1 MADEITE
8 GLEQAS
14 SSIEINTSNLNKAV
28 TNLNTAI
35 ESFSKSQSIL
45 AQDIGKISGSESSS
59 KAHIRALNSM
69 KTAGVDVGKVFS
81 DLNNK
86 LDISGAGEGMGSIVE
101 KMVNSLKGLN
111 QTAAQIKGFMVEHF
125 DDIATAAKSAGVIG
139 GISGIDKVLKAVD
152 KNTGLFTIQKQLM
165 ALDRAVISA
174 GTAFGG
180 SFREAQAATNS
191 FRADFADTIVNT
203 RSSVKEIEKVRDAL
217 KDAFGSSDQ
226 LTKLG
231 NLSRAQDNIRSKLS
245 LTNTA
250 ILLSTSTGMDAGKI
264 AEMMSEAHLEL
275 GESLEGSAKMFGAIQ
290 LAAEKSGMSF
300 GKAADSIMKATDHL
314 KMWGGTVGSVT
325 PLFEAFTRQLGTQP
339 GQVGLARKLLDQYT
353 SKLAQMGLEMRALIG
368 LQAPGG
374 AGRGAIGVGLEMEAA
389 LEDKTGGGMQRV
401 TENLIG
407 ALKRFTGGRVVTR
420 EQAIKNPAMER
431 AFLVQRQLLRQM
443 IGGDDASN
451 TKMLAI
457 LQDIDA
463 HGLQVGGDTESKLG
477 EMLGSGEKARDATT
491 DAMETI
497 IQAQT
502 ASQMKQGEQI
512 IASLSNILSALRAD
526 KVISAFQQ
534 TLGRVATTGNLSI
547 DTIKDFGR
555 FAGEGPDGPLAQ
567 FTEDIKERLGIT
579 EGDAEEQEVI
589 QGGMRGQ
596 QTVSEAVEK
605 LTAGLSERRQAVLE
619 GGTGGFGNRAQERI
633 RAGQDIGMGAVA
645 EEFKEI
651 MSPLQSQI
659 KELRGR
665 GELERPEQAQLM
677 ALESGLENLKRM
689 SARRT
694 INLGTGDPGRLSLNE
709 ADNTQALPFRQPPD
723 TGTAEAR
730 KKLNID
736 LDLNVNVIQDANGVK
751 IQADIDQEKFA
762 NQLKLELP
770 NLLR

>member
-14 SSIEINTSNLNKAV
+14 SSIEINTSNLNKAAG
-28 TNLNTAI
+28 NLTSAVEQFN
-35 ESFSKSQSIL
+35 KSQQLFSQNL
-45 AQDIGKISGSESSS
+45 
-59 KAHIRALNSM
+59 
-69 KTAGVDVGKVFS
+69 GKVFGDS
-81 DLNNK
+81 NVGKGVQNSLRNIGVTGENVSRTMQGLQK
-86 LDISGAGEGMGSIVE
+86 SLDIRPGSNLEGFVTRMVGGFDSIGMSGK
-101 KMVNSLKGLN
+101 KMKDFVIAN
-111 QTAAQIKGFMVEHF
+111 F
-125 DDIATAAKSAGVIG
+125 DDIADAAKSGAVMLGLTATKDM
-139 GISGIDKVLKAVD
+139 IDRFGD
-152 KNTGLFTIQKQLM
+152 STGFNVIQKQIM
-165 ALDRAVISA
+165 DLDREVIRA

-191 FRADFADTIVNT
+191 FRAELAHTIVDT
-203 RSSVKEIEKVRDAL
+203 RHTVEEVGKVRAGL

-226 LTKLG
+226 LTRLG
-231 NLSRAQDNIRSKLS
+231 NLSKAQDNIRSNLN
-245 LTNTA
+245 LTNA
-250 ILLSTSTGMDAGKI
+250 ALLLSTATGLSSEEVTK
-264 AEMMSEAHLEL
+264 MMSKAHLEL
-275 GESLEGSAKMFGAIQ
+275 GENLEGSATMFGAIQ
-290 LAAEKSGMSF
+290 LAADKSGMSF
-300 GKAADSIMKATDHL
+300 SKAAESIMNSTEAL
-314 KMWGGTVGSVT
+314 KMWGGTVGGVS
-325 PLFEAFTRQLGTQP
+325 PLFEAFTRTLGD
-339 GQVGLARKLLDQYT
+339 GQKGLAVDLLKQYT
-353 SKLAQMGLEMRALIG
+353 DGLAGMGLEMRALIG

-374 AGRGAIGVGLEMEAA
+374 AGRGAIGAGLEMEAA
-389 LEDKTGGGMQRV
+389 LEQGPEGTERV
-401 TENLIG
+401 SENLINTI
-407 ALKRFTGGRVVTR
+407 KQFTGGQVVTR
-420 EQAIKNPAMER
+420 EEAIKNPAMER
-431 AFLVQRQLLRQM
+431 AFLIQRQLLKQM
-443 IGGDDASN
+443 IGGNDASN
-451 TKMLAI
+451 TKMLA
-457 LQDIDA
+457 LLKDIDS

-477 EMLGSGEKARDATT
+477 EMLGTAEKTQDATT
-491 DAMETI
+491 TTI
-497 IQAQT
+497 AKAVNDQKA
-502 ASQMKQGEQI
+502 ALLKHGEKV
-512 IASLSNILSALRAD
+512 LEKLGNILTAIGMD
-526 KVISAFQQ
+526 KVVSAFQQ
-534 TLGRVATTGNLSI
+534 TSSRVATTGTISL
-547 DTIKDFGR
+547 DTIRDFGR
-555 FAGEGPDGPLAQ
+555 FAGEGSEGPLAQ
-567 FTEDIKERLGIT
+567 FTEALKDKFGLSA
-579 EGDAEEQEVI
+579 EGNENMQEII